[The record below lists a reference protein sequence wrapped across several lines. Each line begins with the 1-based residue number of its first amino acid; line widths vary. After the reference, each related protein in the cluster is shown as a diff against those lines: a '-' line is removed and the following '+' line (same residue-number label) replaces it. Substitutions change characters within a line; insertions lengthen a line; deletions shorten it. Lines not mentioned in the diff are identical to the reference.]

1 MGPHTTDAHAEPN
14 PPKRDRSSHKVLS
27 GPHVSPRLR
36 VRPWWFP
43 VQELRDPLVLYMEAW
58 LAEMIFGPNHALVSE
73 IEWISQALLR
83 VDAVDSGNLA
93 EITIYGR
100 PCVKNRMK
108 TILLNLAAW
117 HKEHHVQRAT
127 KMKQL
132 EEFLK
137 NRSSNHRHKRVQEAL
152 AD

>member
-1 MGPHTTDAHAEPN
+1 MGPNTTDAHAEVTRD
-14 PPKRDRSSHKVLS
+14 PPSHKLLS
-27 GPHVSPRLR
+27 APPVSPRIR

-43 VQELRDPLVLYMEAW
+43 EHELEDPLVLYMEAW
-58 LAEMIFGPNHALVSE
+58 LAEMIFGPNQSLIPE

-83 VDAVDSGNLA
+83 VDVVDSGKMA
-93 EITIYGR
+93 EVTIYGR

-108 TILLNLAAW
+108 NIISNLANW
-117 HKEHHVQRAT
+117 HKEHHVQRAE

-137 NRSSNHRHKRVQEAL
+137 NHSSKHQPTPGEKGTC
-152 AD
+152 